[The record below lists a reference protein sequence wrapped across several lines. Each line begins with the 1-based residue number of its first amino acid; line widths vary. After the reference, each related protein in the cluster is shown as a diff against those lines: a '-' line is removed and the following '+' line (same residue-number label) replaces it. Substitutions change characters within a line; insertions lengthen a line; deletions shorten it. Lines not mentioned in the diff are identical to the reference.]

1 MRKVRIGEISTA
13 TQVSVKTLRYYEAIG
28 VLGAPLRTPEGYRD
42 YSSDAID
49 QVRFVKASQSVGL
62 ALKEIKEIMA
72 YREAGIVPCQHVLT
86 LLQQRAAEYQNKIDE
101 LTQARAT
108 LDQLIDRAQN
118 LDAQDCLPGNVC
130 HLIPNHL
137 NGATTNPDSEIT
149 SSIHTASPRTIG
161 HRPRPA
167 RTHQ

>member
-1 MRKVRIGEISTA
+1 MRIGEISTA

-28 VLGAPLRTPEGYRD
+28 VLDAPLRTPEGYRD

-86 LLQQRAAEYQNKIDE
+86 LLEQRAAEYQNKIDE

-118 LDAQDCLPGNVC
+118 LSAQDCLPGNVC
-130 HLIPNHL
+130 HLIPPHL
-137 NGATTNPDSEIT
+137 SGTTTDP
-149 SSIHTASPRTIG
+149 ASPITGSIREVSSRTIG
-161 HRPRPA
+161 HQNRST

>member
-1 MRKVRIGEISTA
+1 MRIGEVSKA
-13 TQVSVKTLRYYEAIG
+13 TQVSVKTLRYYETIG
-28 VLGAPLRTPEGYRD
+28 VPGALLRTPEGYRN
-42 YSSDAID
+42 YSSDSID

-86 LLQQRAAEYQNKIDE
+86 LLEQRAAEYQNKIDE

-108 LDQLIDRAQN
+108 LDQLIERAQN

-130 HLIPNHL
+130 HLIPPL
-137 NGATTNPDSEIT
+137 LSGTTTDPAAPIT
-149 SSIHTASPRTIG
+149 GSSREVSSRTIG
-161 HRPRPA
+161 HRTRST

>member
-1 MRKVRIGEISTA
+1 MRIGEISRA
-13 TQVSVKTLRYYEAIG
+13 TQVSVKTLRYYETIG
-28 VLGAPLRTPEGYRD
+28 VLSAPLRTPEGYRN
-42 YSSDAID
+42 YSSDSID

-86 LLQQRAAEYQNKIDE
+86 LLEQRAAEYQNKIDE

-108 LDQLIDRAQN
+108 LDQLIERAQN

-130 HLIPNHL
+130 HLIPPL
-137 NGATTNPDSEIT
+137 LSGTTTDPAAPIT
-149 SSIHTASPRTIG
+149 GSSREVSSRTIG
-161 HRPRPA
+161 HRTRST